1 MAWSS
6 LAIGSNPKV
15 SMLVDDKPIVGGE
28 DPDGAWR
35 IAVYS
40 CQATGVAA
48 SEEYGHASI
57 TNTVR
62 YTA

>member
-1 MAWSS
+1 VAWPS

-35 IAVYS
+35 IAVYIAKLPELLRRKNDRPQD
-40 CQATGVAA
+40 C
-48 SEEYGHASI
+48 
-57 TNTVR
+57 
-62 YTA
+62 

>member
-40 CQATGVAA
+40 CQAAGVAA
-48 SEEYGHASI
+48 SEELI
-57 TNTVR
+57 NTAALTR
-62 YTA
+62 RGAAT